1 MKAKSWDPKTKARII
16 LEGLRGRPVSEICSE
31 YGVHN
36 SQYYDWRDKF
46 LKNVEKVFEN
56 GQPTLRE
63 WKLKAENEELKELMG
78 ELTLEL
84 KTRGPQQALIVGVVV
99 TRGSHE
105 EPLALRHRA

>member
-16 LEGLRGRPVSEICSE
+16 LEGLRGRPVSEICVE

-46 LKNVEKVFEN
+46 LKNVEKIFEN
-56 GQPTLRE
+56 GQSSPRELR
-63 WKLKAENEELKELMG
+63 LKAEIAQLKELVG

-84 KTRGPQQALIVGVVV
+84 KHRGPQQALIVGVVV
-99 TRGSHE
+99 TESPHE

>member
-1 MKAKSWDPKTKARII
+1 MKPKSWDPKTKAKII

-56 GQPTLRE
+56 GQATPRE
-63 WKLKAENEELKELMG
+63 TRLKAEIAQLKELVG

-84 KTRGPQQALIVGVVV
+84 KKTDGFV
-99 TRGSHE
+99 
-105 EPLALRHRA
+105 